1 MNRLGS
7 LQKIVTPNGETLV
20 VLPLSDY
27 EALVDAADIA
37 AADRVLAEIAAGRD
51 EFIPESMVDRLLG
64 GESAIRLWREY
75 RGLTAGAV
83 AAQAGVSAGYL
94 SELEAGKKRGSVA
107 ALGRIAAVL
116 GLAIDDL
123 VRPP

>member
-1 MNRLGS
+1 MTKLGTP
-7 LQKIVTPNGETLV
+7 QKIVTPNGETLV
-20 VLPLSDY
+20 VLALSDY

-51 EFIPESMVDRLLG
+51 ELVPESMVDRLLG

-75 RGLTAGAV
+75 RGLTA
-83 AAQAGVSAGYL
+83 AALAEQAEVSAAYL
-94 SELEAGKKRGSVA
+94 SELETGKKRGGIAV
-107 ALGRIAAVL
+107 LGRIAATL

-123 VRPP
+123 I